1 MASILL
7 DWLLV
12 GLLTATIV
20 YAIILDRRLRV
31 LRQSRDEMQALLA
44 NFTAAT
50 AQAQSSMAALRD
62 TSQTTSTDLKD
73 QFERGR
79 ALRDDLAFLLDR
91 GANLADRLE
100 KNVVAARASA
110 PATPA
115 HGKAAERLME
125 AVANA
130 PLPPRSSSDRPAT
143 NRGEP
148 RVSEV
153 RASPAAAAKQAQ
165 PRAAVTSEAAFE
177 FLRALK
183 RAR

>member
-7 DWLLV
+7 DGLLV
-12 GLLTATIV
+12 GLLIATII

-62 TSQTTSTDLKD
+62 TSQTTSADLKD
-73 QFERGR
+73 QFERGK

-100 KNVVAARASA
+100 KDVATARTSTQSASVRGK
-110 PATPA
+110 TP
-115 HGKAAERLME
+115 ERLME

-130 PLPPRSSSDRPAT
+130 STLTRTATDRQAD

-148 RVSEV
+148 RVGDL
-153 RASPAAAAKQAQ
+153 RAAPAAAIKQVE
-165 PRAAVTSEAAFE
+165 PRAAATSEAAFE

>member
-7 DWLLV
+7 DGLLV
-12 GLLTATIV
+12 GLLIATIV

-50 AQAQSSMAALRD
+50 AQAQSSMAVLRD
-62 TSQTTSTDLKD
+62 TSQTTSADLKD
-73 QFERGR
+73 QFERGK

-100 KNVVAARASA
+100 KDVTTARTSTQS
-110 PATPA
+110 TPVRA
-115 HGKAAERLME
+115 RKPERLME
-125 AVANA
+125 IVVNA
-130 PLPPRSSSDRPAT
+130 PTQTRTATDRPAA
-143 NRGEP
+143 NCSEP
-148 RVSEV
+148 HVGDL
-153 RASPAAAAKQAQ
+153 RAVPAAAIKQVE

>member
-7 DWLLV
+7 DGLLV
-12 GLLTATIV
+12 GLLIATIV

-62 TSQTTSTDLKD
+62 TSQTTTADLRD
-73 QFERGR
+73 QFERGK

-91 GANLADRLE
+91 GTNLADRLE
-100 KNVVAARASA
+100 KDVTVARTSVQSNPAR
-110 PATPA
+110 
-115 HGKAAERLME
+115 GKVAERLME
-125 AVANA
+125 AVAN
-130 PLPPRSSSDRPAT
+130 PPKQPKPASDRLAA
-143 NRGEP
+143 NRAEP
-148 RVSEV
+148 RLSEV
-153 RASPAAAAKQAQ
+153 RSTPAAPAKQNDL
-165 PRAAVTSEAAFE
+165 RAVATSDAAFE
-177 FLRALK
+177 FLRSLK